1 MASHDSYDS
10 YRPSSTSPPRHSHH
24 NSHSHNSHNSHSRN
38 TAPPPPLTAA
48 AKTTI
53 NDLKTTYKKRGHF
66 DTLRKDIYQNFADS
80 EAGKSFTLRIEQT
93 TTKEIERDPTLL
105 VRDKSSAAEL
115 LEGFVGLTEA
125 EKEVDRML
133 AERRFEIEEKVRG
146 IMRENGVE
154 EKEKEQEQEQ
164 EKPVPPQ
171 QERERGTQRQDRPQ
185 EHQERK
191 QEIAEPNQTHDHAH
205 SHEPDEDDMEMDL
218 VDLVPVRDAT
228 PPPPLP
234 PPPKRERVSRF
245 DDPIGLHRRKIITE
259 NGTGTGTVSQVR

>member
-24 NSHSHNSHNSHSRN
+24 HNSHHSNHSQPRP
-38 TAPPPPLTAA
+38 APPPPLTAA

-53 NDLKTTYKKRGHF
+53 NNLKTTYKKRGHF

-93 TTKEIERDPTLL
+93 TTTEIERDPTLL

-115 LEGFVGLTEA
+115 LEGFIGLAEA
-125 EKEVDRML
+125 EREVERML
-133 AERRFEIEEKVRG
+133 AERRCEIEDKVRG

-154 EKEKEQEQEQ
+154 EKEKEQEQE
-164 EKPVPPQ
+164 KPVPPQ
-171 QERERGTQRQDRPQ
+171 HERERETQRQDRPQ
-185 EHQERK
+185 EHQERE
-191 QEIAEPNQTHDHAH
+191 QEMAEPDQTHDHAH
-205 SHEPDEDDMEMDL
+205 SHEQDEDDMEMDL

-228 PPPPLP
+228 PPPPPP

-245 DDPIGLHRRKIITE
+245 DDPIGLHRRKIIITE
-259 NGTGTGTVSQVR
+259 NGTGTGTVS

>member
-24 NSHSHNSHNSHSRN
+24 HHSHHSHHSHPRA
-38 TAPPPPLTAA
+38 APPPPLTAE

-53 NDLKTTYKKRGHF
+53 DTLKTTYKKRGHF
-66 DTLRKDIYQNFADS
+66 DALRKDIYQNFADS
-80 EAGKSFTLRIEQT
+80 EAGKSFALRIEQT
-93 TTKEIERDPTLL
+93 TTTEIERDPTLL

-115 LEGFVGLTEA
+115 LEGFVGFAEA
-125 EKEVDRML
+125 EREVERML
-133 AERRFEIEEKVRG
+133 AERRCEIEERVRG

-154 EKEKEQEQEQ
+154 EKEKEQEQE
-164 EKPVPPQ
+164 KPVPPQ
-171 QERERGTQRQDRPQ
+171 QKETQRQDRPQ
-185 EHQERK
+185 EHQER
-191 QEIAEPNQTHDHAH
+191 EHEMAEPAQTHDHAH

-228 PPPPLP
+228 PPPPPPP

-245 DDPIGLHRRKIITE
+245 DDPIGLHRRRIITE
-259 NGTGTGTVSQVR
+259 NGTGTGTVS